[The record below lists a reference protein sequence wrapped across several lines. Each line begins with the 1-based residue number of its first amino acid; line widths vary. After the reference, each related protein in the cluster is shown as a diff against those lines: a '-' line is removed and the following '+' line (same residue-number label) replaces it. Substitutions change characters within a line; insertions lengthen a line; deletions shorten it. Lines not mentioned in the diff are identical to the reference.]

1 MKRKVTLI
9 ALFSLALAI
18 AACAQATPGAV
29 RILDGP
35 RVEGTGDTWAVIA
48 WTTSAGGSS
57 IVRYGT
63 NQSSL
68 TQIAESPYS
77 GAKVH
82 EGKVTHRV
90 HLKGLTPNT
99 TYYFLVD
106 SGQGSGTGTEA
117 KSGVMNFQTKAAG
130 TASAMPPS
138 TGMGEAGE
146 NQRHAAVKITNGP
159 RVEGTGDTWAVIA
172 WTTNEAS
179 SSIIRYGTSPS
190 SLNQVAEAS
199 YADVENANKQ
209 THRVHINNL
218 KPHTTYYFMVDSG
231 QGEGTGTEARSNV
244 SQFTTK

>member
-1 MKRKVTLI
+1 MKRCLTLI
-9 ALFSLALAI
+9 ALCAMALAM
-18 AACAQATPGAV
+18 AAYAQTKPRAE

-48 WTTSAGGSS
+48 WTTNAGGSS

-63 NQSSL
+63 NQNAL
-68 TQIAESPYS
+68 TQVAESPYS

-99 TYYFLVD
+99 TYYFQVD

-117 KSGVMNFQTKAAG
+117 RSGILNFQTKAAG
-130 TASAMPPS
+130 TASAMPAS

-146 NQRHAAVKITNGP
+146 NEKHAAVRITNGP
-159 RVEGTGDTWAVIA
+159 RVEGTGDNWAVIA

-190 SLNQVAEAS
+190 SLNQTAEAS

-209 THRVHINNL
+209 THRVRINNL

-231 QGEGTGTEARSNV
+231 QGEGTGTEARSSV
-244 SQFTTK
+244 SQFSTK